1 MSEVG
6 CDRIR
11 QDFRDGQHYRSPE
24 HPDINPLTQ
33 QDVVQT
39 TLAGDVGII
48 SRECGRIFRLA
59 L

>member
-1 MSEVG
+1 MCDVG
-6 CDRIR
+6 CDWFR
-11 QDFRDGQHYRSPE
+11 QDFRYGQHYRSPE

-48 SRECGRIFRLA
+48 S
-59 L
+59 